1 MSKRITIN
9 FNDHTSKSYNIFIN
23 WQSNEMAHK
32 RNMEKFYAPVS
43 FMLEKIAL
51 DSGHGVPDI
60 SSFIVNG
67 SKLKANPWE
76 FITVQNPEPRDFF
89 FSELAI
95 DELSRTLGIRG
106 D

>member
-1 MSKRITIN
+1 MKWLIRQIWKN
-9 FNDHTSKSYNIFIN
+9 F
-23 WQSNEMAHK
+23 MAPLVLCLK
-32 RNMEKFYAPVS
+32 
-43 FMLEKIAL
+43 KIAL
-51 DSGHGVPDI
+51 DSGHGVSDI

-89 FSELAI
+89 FNELAI
-95 DELSRTLGIRG
+95 DELSMALGSRG

>member
-1 MSKRITIN
+1 
-9 FNDHTSKSYNIFIN
+9 
-23 WQSNEMAHK
+23 MAPLVLCLK
-32 RNMEKFYAPVS
+32 
-43 FMLEKIAL
+43 KIAL
-51 DSGHGVPDI
+51 DSGHGVSDI

-89 FSELAI
+89 FNELAI
-95 DELSRTLGIRG
+95 DELSRALGIRG